1 MPPGRGHNGDPVMHP
16 SGARSIS
23 GEPPRNRQSRAKK
36 PRHRGPMPGFPSRGE
51 QRKEPNSIL
60 IRGLSASPVFSLR
73 TFSTFSTFSTESP
86 EAQCPW
92 NGHCLRQLGAF
103 PAPGSSPCLEQWHYS
118 RTTIASRGHGACE
131 LWPAMTHK
139 RLLVALSLPAA
150 PHSHKP
156 LYGGFSESMA
166 KCCRSDGEGSA
177 HRALSK

>member
-1 MPPGRGHNGDPVMHP
+1 MPPGRGHNGDAVMHP

-73 TFSTFSTFSTESP
+73 TFSTFSTESP

-92 NGHCLRQLGAF
+92 NGHFLRQLGF
-103 PAPGSSPCLEQWHYS
+103 QPQVAPRALNSGTTQGPLSIHAATATLASSS
-118 RTTIASRGHGACE
+118 SKG
-131 LWPAMTHK
+131 
-139 RLLVALSLPAA
+139 RLIRCTVPTATPNRLNRSARPAA
-150 PHSHKP
+150 
-156 LYGGFSESMA
+156 
-166 KCCRSDGEGSA
+166 SA
-177 HRALSK
+177 ICGANLLRF